1 MGQMTFDFKT
11 EDDVPEE
18 PQVEETKVE
27 KKLPEIKKEEKKVG
41 NLLKD
46 LWEHVK
52 EWAQWKMKDWIKAAI
67 VAIVVLWV
75 ISWMTGGAA

>member
-27 KKLPEIKKEEKKVG
+27 EKLPEIKKDE
-41 NLLKD
+41 
-46 LWEHVK
+46 
-52 EWAQWKMKDWIKAAI
+52 
-67 VAIVVLWV
+67 
-75 ISWMTGGAA
+75 